1 MNDWRSLP
9 AGLRSPRVRLMFL
22 IAAILVLLLAA
33 FSVVIYILVSREV
46 LQDIEPFRDDPTFI
60 AAAHRQLAQYA
71 TQLVFANISGFV
83 LILVASFFI
92 AKAALRPLEQAIAL
106 QRQFTNDASHDLRT
120 PLAVIRMETS
130 AALHSRSPM
139 PSDLAECIRIID
151 EQAQRMDRLIEQLL
165 TLAHVDAGS
174 ALNREPTD
182 LRRVVNGVV
191 RDLTPLAEAKHVELD
206 HGRTEPAV
214 VLGDELKLSQLV
226 ANLVDNAIKY
236 SPDTSRV
243 SVSVWQHR
251 DAAFV
256 TVSDAGDGIP
266 SGELENI
273 FRRFHRIDSVR
284 STNGRG
290 GHGLGLPLCR
300 WIARAH
306 GGDITVDSREGK
318 GSTFTVRLPALIP

>member
-1 MNDWRSLP
+1 VNDWRSLP

-33 FSVVIYILVSREV
+33 FSVVIYVLVSREV
-46 LQDIEPFRDDPTFI
+46 LQDVEPFRDDPTFI
-60 AAAHRQLAQYA
+60 AAAHRQLQQYA
-71 TQLVFANISGFV
+71 TQLVFANIGGLV
-83 LILVASFFI
+83 LTLVASFFI

-130 AALHSRSPM
+130 AALHSATQLP
-139 PSDLAECIRIID
+139 PALAGCIRIID

-182 LRRVVNGVV
+182 LRCVVNDVV
-191 RDLTPLAEAKHVELD
+191 RDLTPLAQAKNIELD
-206 HGRTEPAV
+206 VSRTEPAV

-226 ANLVDNAIKY
+226 TNLVDNAIKY

-256 TVSDAGDGIP
+256 TVSDAGNGIP
-266 SGELENI
+266 AGELENI
-273 FRRFHRIDSVR
+273 FRRFQRLDSVR
-284 STNGRG
+284 STNGRS

-306 GGDITVDSREGK
+306 GGDVAVDSREGQ
-318 GSTFTVRLPALIP
+318 GSTFTVRLPALNP